1 MKRVLI
7 KRPTKAKRTSYLR
20 VHLKIFL
27 SRYAQNEVGSNYLGR
42 NVPSRQSIAPRC
54 RNRALAGAGG
64 LGKVA
69 SSALARRSKM
79 ERISPTFTAMPKAMS
94 HGTLIIYSAPS
105 ALRTHIDWAIKDA
118 LGISAQIQWRSQPNF
133 AGTYRAE
140 ISWRD
145 LSGSAAKLCSS
156 LASWHY
162 LRFEIFEANGDAGEL
177 FRFTPELGVL
187 RNQTDG
193 AGNILLTDMQI
204 SNALSNSFEEDE
216 LRDAI
221 NRILGK
227 PWEEVLEPLRA
238 IDQRE
243 VAPLQAI

>member
-7 KRPTKAKRTSYLR
+7 KRPTKAKRTSYFR
-20 VHLKIFL
+20 VNLKIFL